1 MAKPITPDI
10 DLAEARSITDAVEK
24 KRGLPVG
31 SLYNTAAIESS
42 FDGKQVSKAG
52 AKGYFQ
58 FMDKTAAGYGAVVGD
73 FKSEAEAAGKYYSD
87 NLKRFKGDMNLSRVQ
102 YNGGEAAV
110 KAYQAGTPSD
120 ETVGYLAKF
129 AKLEG
134 KATTPPSL
142 RPVPPQFSA
151 GGSAPIS
158 YPPSGGEVDR
168 EERATAREHGGLF
181 NSVRDIPKAIGIGID
196 LDNSVTNWI
205 KNKYI
210 EEITPDFQRSN
221 EYGEALLNGIPPEH
235 WPYILQG
242 QSANEDQARLGRVK
256 TAMEQEK
263 ELGKMGGIGIM
274 GRMGANILDVQT
286 LTAFV
291 PGTLGAGLLS
301 KGSRL
306 MNAAKGGFIG
316 GASNGLYEAA
326 VYDQRPLGTVN
337 DVYMATLLG
346 GALGAIGGGMFKGGV
361 LADENKS
368 IEQWAH
374 NEFKAAQ
381 KAEFDAAGEK
391 LTPAGEEFFKKTHS
405 DETLNAAG
413 VTRGPYNES
422 SLKGVGSDPTRSK
435 LNIMSDSTDIPEATF
450 AELRALKAAPATDTT
465 HIDVARTSLTKA
477 FGSDILDGLEGS
489 GRIKFI
495 NSQADLPAS
504 LRNAKGVNAFYDH
517 LTDTTFL
524 MADRLNPENIRG
536 IIMHDVGVHQGLE
549 RVVGTDIYKRMIKA
563 VDDLAAAGD
572 AQAVSALE
580 KASKSRTKDFLKGE
594 EKLAYY
600 MEHVGDKAPT
610 IFREA
615 IANVKAFL
623 IKRLGVDIEL
633 NSKDLIALVQGS
645 VRKVA
650 KDKEFGSHNANF
662 PYVWSGGPVKGI
674 DKFSTDFVGKGEGN
688 VNQGWGLYT
697 SSSKHVGNWYR
708 EKESTLRGMKSEDGG
723 LYQLKVNNVRPE
735 EFLRWETTSQ
745 SREVQKALKEAG
757 IDFHGKT
764 GKEIYFSLMEK
775 VDGETPLARA
785 KAASE
790 LLDSAGVRG
799 NVYNTGASRSSKV
812 KSSNHVFFSDRHL
825 EVSLRFSEGDGAL
838 VGAKGVDPV
847 LVKAANDA
855 QLSPVFGHSLALEHR
870 TQGEGVAQA
879 TRIEAGKLIGTT
891 VGYKDHSVVKA
902 HANGQMLALA
912 DSSAVKFRKE
922 SYPAFEE
929 WFKESGRSSWDK
941 GKAFDEFGEQM
952 SDYIRGVDA
961 EYPKQVIKAGEAA
974 ITAHADMLE
983 HINNPGKYYG
993 AKTRGLTE
1001 TVLKDVET
1009 GKETIV
1015 GTLAANRNYLTRKN
1029 DINKMN
1035 AMKIEFGQPAIESF
1049 YAGAYRS
1056 ARPEISEEAAKKWSG
1071 WYVKTVVN
1079 AQSHRDQDLVGSML
1093 QGMDRDSLKESLM
1106 RNGGYTNIEALKV
1119 IDDMFPTQARD
1130 VGAIQASLKHR
1141 NTIDERYTETWTT
1154 KDGTSAEISL
1164 KNFTEANA
1172 FNLVEGYLRRTAGSV
1187 ALAHHMG
1194 VYKTSDIAQRILS
1207 ATENPLG
1214 VDRLKDAAL
1223 KRNRDDLQFIY
1234 DRIQGLPQ
1242 EDFSGLNKSMEMWRS
1257 FNVIRLMSGAVFN
1270 QVTEM
1275 SQIVGSMGWKAMME
1289 AMPELESLSRNIAS
1303 GKAPHDILEHL
1314 ENTIGGA
1321 GSDFVKRMDFKNSD
1335 DWVRN
1340 VGDTA
1345 WNRRLDKLD
1354 TGLKKMAK
1362 GTLDYTGMT
1371 PLMVLQK
1378 RVHAIAL
1385 VNHFINDANSVVK
1398 SVDGNTMKIGGS
1410 TFLTQ
1415 DRLAWMGLSKADH
1428 AAVQKS
1434 LKEYSSPTKGEYSA
1448 THKVDFDKWVNE
1460 DPATHAQFMEAVR
1473 RESNRVIQEN
1483 DLASM
1488 IPIMGTTLG
1497 QTMFQF
1503 MNFSLHGWNKSMLFA
1518 MHHRDYSTLSTVMQG
1533 GLLGSLAYMGR
1544 THLTSLGMDEAS
1556 KQEFMDKRMSTKQI
1570 VANSIGK
1577 TAQASLLPTLYDS
1590 TLGNLTGPM
1599 FSGARTTSD
1608 ISSIASNPTIGA
1620 INSTLS
1626 LMKIGKNAVSGESQ
1640 TTQSDMKSWGKLLP
1654 LNNMVPIST
1663 LLNSIANDFPKS
1675 ATQE

>member
-1 MAKPITPDI
+1 MATI
-10 DLAEARSITDAVEK
+10 DLGEARNITDSTEK
-24 KRGLPVG
+24 KYNLPSG
-31 SLYNTAAIESS
+31 SLYKVAGIESS
-42 FDGKQVSKAG
+42 FNGAAVSPKG
-52 AKGYFQ
+52 AKGFFG
-58 FMDKTAAGYGAVVGD
+58 FMDPTAKHYGAVVGD
-73 FKSEAEAAGKYYSD
+73 FSSEADAAGRYLQD
-87 NLKRFKGDMNLSRVQ
+87 NLKKFNGDMDKSLAD
-102 YNGGEAAV
+102 YNGGPKAVAALS
-110 KAYQAGTPSD
+110 KGKPWPETTDYLTKFGGTGTTPSQ
-120 ETVGYLAKF
+120 
-129 AKLEG
+129 
-134 KATTPPSL
+134 
-142 RPVPPQFSA
+142 RPVSPQFSA
-151 GGSAPIS
+151 GGSAAPS
-158 YPPSGGEVDR
+158 YPPSGGSLDR

-181 NSVRDIPKAIGIGID
+181 NSVGDIPKAIGIGID

-210 EEITPDFQRSN
+210 EEITPDFQRSK
-221 EYGEALLNGIPPEH
+221 EYGAELLNGIPPEH

-326 VYDQRPLGTVN
+326 VYDQRPLGTAT
-337 DVYMATLLG
+337 DVYMATVLG
-346 GALGAIGGGMFKGGV
+346 TALGAIGGGMFKGGV
-361 LADENKS
+361 LADENKAL
-368 IEQWAH
+368 ERWAH

-381 KAEFDAAGEK
+381 KEEFNAAGET
-391 LTPAGEEFFKKTHS
+391 LTPAGESFFKRTTT
-405 DETLNAAG
+405 DEEYADVG
-413 VTRGPYNES
+413 VTRGPLGDA
-422 SLKGVGSDPTRSK
+422 LKGK
-435 LNIMSDSTDIPEATF
+435 STDPRRTGANTAGDSMDGAVGEVTAR
-450 AELRALKAAPATDTT
+450 ELKALKNSVHTDVT
-465 HIDVARTSLTKA
+465 HITPARVALKDA
-477 FGSDILDGLEGS
+477 FGEDILDGLEQS

-504 LRNAKGVNAFYDH
+504 LRSEKGTNAFYDPH
-517 LTDTTFL
+517 TDTTFL
-524 MADRLNPENIRG
+524 LADRLNKDNIRG
-536 IIMHDVGVHQGLE
+536 VVMHDVGVHQGLE
-549 RVVGTDIYKRMIKA
+549 RVVGPDIYSRMIKE
-563 VDDLAAAGD
+563 VDRLAASGD
-572 AQAVSALE
+572 ADAIRALE
-580 KASKSRTKDFLKGE
+580 RARKSKTADFLKDE

-600 MEHVGDKAPT
+600 MEHVGHQGQS

-615 IANVKAFL
+615 LANMKVFL
-623 IKRLGVDIEL
+623 NKRFGMDITL
-633 NSKDLIALVQGS
+633 TPKDLIALVEGS

-650 KDKEFGSHNANF
+650 TDKGFGSFDTGF
-662 PYVWSGGPVKGI
+662 PYVWSGGPTKGI
-674 DKFSTDFVGKGEGN
+674 DRFSTKFVGSGEGN
-688 VNQGWGLYT
+688 IREGWGLYAG
-697 SSSKHVGNWYR
+697 SSKFVGNHYR
-708 EKESTLRGMKSEDGG
+708 RHETKMRGMTPDEGG
-723 LYQLKVNNVRPE
+723 LYQLKVKDAPIE
-735 EFLRWETTSQ
+735 SFLRWEATSQ
-745 SREVQKALKEAG
+745 SREVQKILNAEG
-757 IDFHGKT
+757 IDHVGKT
-764 GKEIYFSLMEK
+764 GEEIYRALMAK
-775 VDGETPLARA
+775 IDGPETLA
-785 KAASE
+785 KAKTVSE
-790 LLDSAGVRG
+790 YLNSKGISGSMYPVRF
-799 NVYNTGASRSSKV
+799 SRGKAIQT
-812 KSSNHVFFSDRHL
+812 NNFVFYSDRHL
-825 EVSLRFSEGDGAL
+825 DVSLRFSEGEGAL

-855 QLSPVFGHSLALEHR
+855 GLSPVFGHSLGLEHR
-870 TQGEGVAQA
+870 TQGEGISAG
-879 TRIEAGKLIGTT
+879 TRAEAGKLMGTT

-902 HANGQMLALA
+902 HANGHMGTLAE
-912 DSSAVKFRKE
+912 SSAIKFRKGA
-922 SYPAFEE
+922 YPAFEE
-929 WFKESGRSSWDK
+929 WFKESGRSFFEK
-941 GKAFDEFGEQM
+941 GRAFDEFGEQM

-974 ITAHADMLE
+974 IDAYADMLE
-983 HINNPGKYYG
+983 HVNNPGKHYG

-1001 TVLKDVET
+1001 TILKDVET
-1009 GKETIV
+1009 GIETIV
-1015 GTLAANRNYLTRKN
+1015 GTLAPNRNYLTRKT
-1029 DINKMN
+1029 DINKIN
-1035 AMKIEFGQPAIESF
+1035 ALEIEFGRSATEGF
-1049 YAGAYRS
+1049 YASAYRS
-1056 ARPEISEEAAKKWSG
+1056 ARPEISEEAANKWSG
-1071 WYVKTVVN
+1071 WYVKTVEN
-1079 AQSHRDQDLVGSML
+1079 ALSHRDQDLVGSML

-1141 NTIDERYTETWTT
+1141 NTIDERYTETWTK
-1154 KDGTSAEISL
+1154 KDGTTREISL
-1164 KNFTEANA
+1164 KDFTESNA
-1172 FNLVEGYLRRTAGSV
+1172 FTLVEGYLRRTSGSV

-1194 VYKTSDIAQRILS
+1194 VYKTSDIKQRVLS

-1214 VDRLKDAAL
+1214 INRLSDSAL
-1223 KRNRDDLQFIY
+1223 QRNRDDLLFAY
-1234 DRIQGLPQ
+1234 ENIQGIPQ
-1242 EDFSGLNKSMEMWRS
+1242 EGFSGLNKSMEMWRS

-1303 GKAPHDILEHL
+1303 GKAPNDILEHL

-1321 GSDFVKRMDFKNSD
+1321 GSDFVKRMEFKNSD

-1340 VGDTA
+1340 KGDTA
-1345 WNRRLDKLD
+1345 WNRQLDKMD
-1354 TGLKKMAK
+1354 TALKKMAK

-1385 VNHFINDANSVVK
+1385 VNHFINDAT
-1398 SVDGNTMKIGGS
+1398 GTRAS
-1410 TFLTQ
+1410 TFLSK
-1415 DRLAWMGLSKADH
+1415 DRLAWMGLSTEDFAS
-1428 AAVQKS
+1428 VQKS

-1460 DPATHAQFMEAVR
+1460 DPASHALFMEAVR
-1473 RESNRVIQEN
+1473 RESHRVIQEN

-1488 IPIMGTTLG
+1488 IPIMGTSLG

-1544 THLTSLGMDEAS
+1544 THLASLGMDEAS

-1626 LMKIGKNAVSGESQ
+1626 LMKIGKNAVSSESQ

-1663 LLNSIANDFPKS
+1663 LLNSMANDFPKS
-1675 ATQE
+1675 AKQE

>member
-1 MAKPITPDI
+1 MATI
-10 DLAEARSITDAVEK
+10 DLGEARNITDSTEK
-24 KRGLPVG
+24 KYNLPSG
-31 SLYNTAAIESS
+31 SLYKVAGIESS
-42 FDGKQVSKAG
+42 FNGAAVSPKG
-52 AKGYFQ
+52 AKGFFG
-58 FMDKTAAGYGAVVGD
+58 FMDPTAKHYGAVVGD
-73 FKSEAEAAGKYYSD
+73 FTSEADAAGRYLQD
-87 NLKRFKGDMNLSRVQ
+87 NLKKFNGDMDKSLAD
-102 YNGGEAAV
+102 YNGGPKAVAALS
-110 KAYQAGTPSD
+110 KGKPWPETTDYLTKFGGTGTTPSQ
-120 ETVGYLAKF
+120 
-129 AKLEG
+129 
-134 KATTPPSL
+134 
-142 RPVPPQFSA
+142 RPVSPQFSA
-151 GGSAPIS
+151 GGSAAPS
-158 YPPSGGEVDR
+158 YPPSGGTLDR

-181 NSVRDIPKAIGIGID
+181 NSVGDIPKAIGIGID

-210 EEITPDFQRSN
+210 EEITPDFQRSK
-221 EYGEALLNGIPPEH
+221 EYGAELLNGIPPEH

-326 VYDQRPLGTVN
+326 VYDQRPLGTAT
-337 DVYMATLLG
+337 DVYMATVLG
-346 GALGAIGGGMFKGGV
+346 TALGAIGGGFHKGGV

-435 LNIMSDSTDIPEATF
+435 LNIMGDSTDIPETTF

-465 HIDVARTSLTKA
+465 HIDVARASLTKA

-615 IANVKAFL
+615 LANVKAFL

-708 EKESTLRGMKSEDGG
+708 EKESALRGMKAEDGG

-790 LLDSAGVRG
+790 LLDSVGVRG
-799 NVYNTGASRSSKV
+799 NVYNTGASRNSKV

-825 EVSLRFSEGDGAL
+825 EVSLRFSEGEGAL

-879 TRIEAGKLIGTT
+879 TRAEAGMLIGTT

-922 SYPAFEE
+922 AYPAFEE
-929 WFKESGRSSWDK
+929 WFKESGRSSWEK

-983 HINNPGKYYG
+983 HVNNPGKYYG
-993 AKTRGLTE
+993 AKTLGLTE
-1001 TVLKDVET
+1001 TILKDVET

-1015 GTLAANRNYLTRKN
+1015 GTLPANRNYLSRKT

-1035 AMKIEFGQPAIESF
+1035 AMDGEFGQEAIEGF

-1056 ARPEISEEAAKKWSG
+1056 ARPEISAEAAKKWSG
-1071 WYVKTVVN
+1071 WYVKTIVT
-1079 AQSHRDQDLVGSML
+1079 AQSHRDQDLVGNML
-1093 QGMDRDSLKESLM
+1093 QGMDRGSLKESLM
-1106 RNGGYTNIEALKV
+1106 RNGGYTDIEALKV
-1119 IDDMFPTQARD
+1119 IDDMFPTHARD
-1130 VGAIQASLKHR
+1130 TGAIQASLKHR
-1141 NTIDERYTETWTT
+1141 NTIDERYTETWTK
-1154 KDGTSAEISL
+1154 KDGTTAEISL

-1172 FNLVEGYLRRTAGSV
+1172 FTLVEGYLRRTSGSV

-1194 VYKTSDIAQRILS
+1194 VYKTSDISQRILS

-1214 VDRLKDAAL
+1214 PNRLKDAAL

-1242 EDFSGLNKSMEMWRS
+1242 EDFSGLNKAMEMWRS

-1303 GKAPHDILEHL
+1303 GRAPHDILEHL

-1385 VNHFINDANSVVK
+1385 VNHFINDATGSRA
-1398 SVDGNTMKIGGS
+1398 S
-1410 TFLTQ
+1410 TFLSK
-1415 DRLAWMGLSKADH
+1415 DRLAWMGLSTEDFAS
-1428 AAVQKS
+1428 VQKS

-1473 RESNRVIQEN
+1473 RESNRVVQEN

-1544 THLTSLGMDEAS
+1544 THLASLGMDEAS

-1626 LMKIGKNAVSGESQ
+1626 LMKIGKNAVSSESQ